1 MTTLK
6 LPKSLAR
13 YTSGQTEIE
22 TEATTLGAALSHLT
36 ETFDLGSAVLQD
48 GGAIQ
53 PYIGVVLGGR
63 LLDKATL
70 ADASGID
77 IAGQTVQ
84 LKTAFA
90 GG

>member
-13 YTSGQTEIE
+13 YTSGQTEIP
-22 TEATTLGAALSHLT
+22 TEAKTLGAALSQLT
-36 ETFDLGSAVLQD
+36 ETFNLGSAILQD

-53 PYIGVVLGGR
+53 PYIGVVLGGQ
-63 LLDKATL
+63 LLDKAIL
-70 ADASGID
+70 ADAATID
-77 IAGQTVQ
+77 ISDQTVT